1 MSNGNAFQFSK
12 GVSIGHVI
20 TTVALAVGMMGFA
33 FDLRESI
40 AILQFK
46 GETTEQRLERAI
58 ERTDNS
64 FDEIKALLPRLEEK
78 VDDILLANNPMEQK
92 GAR

>member
-1 MSNGNAFQFSK
+1 M
-12 GVSIGHVI
+12 SIGHVI
-20 TTVALAVGMMGFA
+20 TTLALAAGMMGFA

-46 GETTEQRLERAI
+46 GETTEERLKRVI

-64 FDEIKALLPRLEEK
+64 FDEIMSHLIRLEEK
-78 VDDILLANNPMEQK
+78 IDDILLANNPMDQK
-92 GAR
+92 SAR

>member
-1 MSNGNAFQFSK
+1 
-12 GVSIGHVI
+12 
-20 TTVALAVGMMGFA
+20 MMGFA

-46 GETTEQRLERAI
+46 GETTEERLKRAI
-58 ERTDNS
+58 ELTDNS
-64 FDEIKALLPRLEEK
+64 FDEIKALLTRPEEK
-78 VDDILLANNPMEQK
+78 FNDILLANNPMEQK

>member
-1 MSNGNAFQFSK
+1 
-12 GVSIGHVI
+12 
-20 TTVALAVGMMGFA
+20 MMGFA

-46 GETTEQRLERAI
+46 GETTEERLKRVI

-64 FDEIKALLPRLEEK
+64 FDEIKALLTRLEEK
-78 VDDILLANNPMEQK
+78 VDDILLAKSPMEQK

>member
-1 MSNGNAFQFSK
+1 
-12 GVSIGHVI
+12 
-20 TTVALAVGMMGFA
+20 MMGFA

-46 GETTEQRLERAI
+46 GETTEERLKRVI

-64 FDEIKALLPRLEEK
+64 FDEIKALLTRLEKK

>member
-1 MSNGNAFQFSK
+1 
-12 GVSIGHVI
+12 
-20 TTVALAVGMMGFA
+20 MMGFA

-46 GETTEQRLERAI
+46 GETTEGRQKRAI

-64 FDEIKALLPRLEEK
+64 FDEIKALLTRLEEK
-78 VDDILLANNPMEQK
+78 VDDILLANNPMDQK

>member
-1 MSNGNAFQFSK
+1 
-12 GVSIGHVI
+12 
-20 TTVALAVGMMGFA
+20 MMGFA

-40 AILQFK
+40 AILQFR
-46 GETTEQRLERAI
+46 GETVEQRLERAI

-64 FDEIKALLPRLEEK
+64 FDEIKALLARLEEK

-92 GAR
+92 GAG

>member
-1 MSNGNAFQFSK
+1 
-12 GVSIGHVI
+12 
-20 TTVALAVGMMGFA
+20 MMGFA

-46 GETTEQRLERAI
+46 GETTEERLKRVI

-64 FDEIKALLPRLEEK
+64 FDEIKALLTRLEEK
-78 VDDILLANNPMEQK
+78 IDDILLANNQMDQK

>member
-1 MSNGNAFQFSK
+1 
-12 GVSIGHVI
+12 
-20 TTVALAVGMMGFA
+20 MMGFA
-33 FDLRESI
+33 FGLRESV

-46 GETTEQRLERAI
+46 GETVEQRLERAI

-64 FDEIKALLPRLEEK
+64 FDEIKALLTRLEEK

>member
-1 MSNGNAFQFSK
+1 
-12 GVSIGHVI
+12 
-20 TTVALAVGMMGFA
+20 MMGFA

-46 GETTEQRLERAI
+46 GETTEERLKRVI

-64 FDEIKALLPRLEEK
+64 FDEIKALLTRLEEK
-78 VDDILLANNPMEQK
+78 VDDILLVNNPMDQK

>member
-1 MSNGNAFQFSK
+1 
-12 GVSIGHVI
+12 
-20 TTVALAVGMMGFA
+20 MMGFA

-46 GETTEQRLERAI
+46 GETTEERLKRVI
-58 ERTDNS
+58 ELTDNS
-64 FDEIKALLPRLEEK
+64 FDEIKALLTRLEEK
-78 VDDILLANNPMEQK
+78 MDDILLANNPMEQK

>member
-1 MSNGNAFQFSK
+1 
-12 GVSIGHVI
+12 
-20 TTVALAVGMMGFA
+20 MMRFA

-46 GETTEQRLERAI
+46 GETTEERLKRVI

-64 FDEIKALLPRLEEK
+64 FDEIKALLTRLEEK
-78 VDDILLANNPMEQK
+78 MDDILLTNNPMEQK

>member
-1 MSNGNAFQFSK
+1 
-12 GVSIGHVI
+12 
-20 TTVALAVGMMGFA
+20 MMGFA

-46 GETTEQRLERAI
+46 GGTTEERLKRLI

-64 FDEIKALLPRLEEK
+64 FDEIKALLTRLEEK
-78 VDDILLANNPMEQK
+78 VDDILLANNPMDQK
-92 GAR
+92 SAR

>member
-1 MSNGNAFQFSK
+1 
-12 GVSIGHVI
+12 
-20 TTVALAVGMMGFA
+20 MMGFA

-46 GETTEQRLERAI
+46 GETTEERLKRVI

-64 FDEIKALLPRLEEK
+64 FDEIMSHLIRLEEK
-78 VDDILLANNPMEQK
+78 IDDILLANNPMDQK
-92 GAR
+92 SAR

>member
-1 MSNGNAFQFSK
+1 
-12 GVSIGHVI
+12 
-20 TTVALAVGMMGFA
+20 MMGFA

-46 GETTEQRLERAI
+46 GETTEERLKRVI
-58 ERTDNS
+58 ERTDS
-64 FDEIKALLPRLEEK
+64 QFDEIMDHLIRLEEK
-78 VDDILLANNPMEQK
+78 IDHILLVNNPMDQK

>member
-1 MSNGNAFQFSK
+1 M
-12 GVSIGHVI
+12 
-20 TTVALAVGMMGFA
+20 
-33 FDLRESI
+33 
-40 AILQFK
+40 
-46 GETTEQRLERAI
+46 EQRLKRVI

-64 FDEIKALLPRLEEK
+64 FDEIKALLTRLEEK

>member
-1 MSNGNAFQFSK
+1 
-12 GVSIGHVI
+12 
-20 TTVALAVGMMGFA
+20 MMGFA
-33 FDLRESI
+33 FDLRESV

-46 GETTEQRLERAI
+46 GETVEQRLERAI

-64 FDEIKALLPRLEEK
+64 FDEIKALLTRLEEK

>member
-1 MSNGNAFQFSK
+1 
-12 GVSIGHVI
+12 
-20 TTVALAVGMMGFA
+20 MMGFA

-40 AILQFK
+40 AILQFR
-46 GETTEQRLERAI
+46 GETVEQRLERAI

-64 FDEIKALLPRLEEK
+64 FDEIKALLTRLEEK